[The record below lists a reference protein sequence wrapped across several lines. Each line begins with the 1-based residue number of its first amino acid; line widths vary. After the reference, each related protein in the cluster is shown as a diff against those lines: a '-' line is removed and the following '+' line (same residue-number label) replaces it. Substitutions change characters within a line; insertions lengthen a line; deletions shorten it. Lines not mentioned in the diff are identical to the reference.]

1 MKEETASLRAGLHTL
16 SGTVR
21 DVRDLVEKPAG
32 STMELEQRYSE
43 LNRRLSH
50 LEVTMGGLAEALLSQ
65 MLLEE
70 LRSRGYRVRKR
81 ASYRVND
88 EKT

>member
-1 MKEETASLRAGLHTL
+1 M
-16 SGTVR
+16 
-21 DVRDLVEKPAG
+21 VEKLAG

-50 LEVTMGGLAEALLSQ
+50 IEVTMGGLAEALLSQ